1 MDYLFIKLIF
11 TFINQ
16 LNAYDKSLCCDVFY
30 CLLCMALIS
39 VMDFN
44 FAMLVAKK
52 FTVVICVTL
61 TNVMHKRDKYNY
73 KILFIL

>member
-1 MDYLFIKLIF
+1 MTNHCVV
-11 TFINQ
+11 TFSI
-16 LNAYDKSLCCDVFY
+16 AHCV
-30 CLLCMALIS
+30 MALIS

-44 FAMLVAKK
+44 FAMRVAKN

-61 TNVMHKRDKYNY
+61 TNVMHKRDKYNS